1 MFSSLSAWVLW
12 YYLPDL
18 QYNSQFNI
26 FTMIESI
33 LKNNYHQTFI
43 FLEKLLPSMRSVHVT
58 SLVRISPWPFEVLE
72 AKVVILNFWSRI
84 PLGIWWEPWSS
95 PTQTI
100 KYIDMK
106 SKFPSIFRESVNTS
120 KLLRPILQFKTSWLG
135 TSLVVQWL
143 GIHLPMRGTWV
154 RSLVG
159 ELGPT
164 CHEAAKPACNDKALA
179 CCNWDLTQPKIN
191 N

>member
-143 GIHLPMRGTWV
+143 GIHLPMQGTQA
-154 RSLVG
+154 RSLVREDPNALKQLSLG
-159 ELGPT
+159 ATTTEPEL
-164 CHEAAKPACNDKALA
+164 
-179 CCNWDLTQPKIN
+179 
-191 N
+191 